1 MANSPSNHLL
11 FVSPRQILRVKH
23 SIKTKKVFI
32 FKGVPVNDSRNN
44 SNSSNPGQG
53 GGSEGGANR
62 NRRRRYRGNRSGG
75 GGGQQGPQAGQN
87 RPAGDGNRP
96 EGAPARNPAGP
107 RPTSPDNRNRGQQGP
122 SRSRRGSG
130 RVLTTNQVLVKYDN
144 LLEQHLIT
152 RRKYYE
158 YFNRVDERQLYKLEK
173 NFFDSIEHL
182 RRFEANLEPWQREA
196 LEKRKT
202 ERYRLDLTYSNNRG
216 WIPEEV
222 AKLEVTPEEIE
233 DPHFKES
240 QKEAFEEYKEDTE
253 ESMGTF
259 EDYLKLKGQA

>member
-1 MANSPSNHLL
+1 M
-11 FVSPRQILRVKH
+11 
-23 SIKTKKVFI
+23 
-32 FKGVPVNDSRNN
+32 DSQNRSNN
-44 SNSSNPGQG
+44 SNSGGQ
-53 GGSEGGANR
+53 
-62 NRRRRYRGNRSGG
+62 GG
-75 GGGQQGPQAGQN
+75 GGGQRRRRHRGNRSQGASQN
-87 RPAGDGNRP
+87 RGPRP
-96 EGAPARNPAGP
+96 EGQSNRPGGP
-107 RPTSPDNRNRGQQGP
+107 RPPQGNRGQSSSSRNRNR
-122 SRSRRGSG
+122 SS

-173 NFFDSIEHL
+173 NFYDSIEHL
-182 RRFEANLEPWQREA
+182 RRFEASLEPWQREA

-202 ERYRLDLTYSNNRG
+202 ERYKLDLTYSMNRG
-216 WIPEEV
+216 WNPEEV
-222 AKLEVTPEEIE
+222 AQADFQPDENE

-253 ESMGTF
+253 ESVGTY

>member
-1 MANSPSNHLL
+1 MSE
-11 FVSPRQILRVKH
+11 
-23 SIKTKKVFI
+23 
-32 FKGVPVNDSRNN
+32 SRNN
-44 SNSSNPGQG
+44 SNNPNPGQG
-53 GGSEGGANR
+53 GGGGGGN

-75 GGGQQGPQAGQN
+75 GGGQGQQGPQEGQN
-87 RPAGDGNRP
+87 RQPSGPRPENNANRP
-96 EGAPARNPAGP
+96 QNAGNRNPAPRQGSQSQQGP
-107 RPTSPDNRNRGQQGP
+107 RPENRNRGPQPGP
-122 SRSRRGSG
+122 RTSGRNRRGSG

-202 ERYRLDLTYSNNRG
+202 ERYKLDLTYSNNRN
-216 WIPEEV
+216 WN
-222 AKLEVTPEEIE
+222 PEEIAKADFQPDENE
-233 DPHFKES
+233 DPHFKDS
-240 QKEAFEEYKEDTE
+240 QREAFEEYKEDTE
-253 ESMGTF
+253 ESEGTY
-259 EDYLKLKGQA
+259 EDYLKLKGLA

>member
-1 MANSPSNHLL
+1 MDSQNRSN
-11 FVSPRQILRVKH
+11 
-23 SIKTKKVFI
+23 
-32 FKGVPVNDSRNN
+32 N
-44 SNSSNPGQG
+44 QG
-53 GGSEGGANR
+53 GGQPAGGQSSGGGGANR
-62 NRRRRYRGNRSGG
+62 NRRRRRGGSGG
-75 GGGQQGPQAGQN
+75 GAGGGNAN
-87 RPAGDGNRP
+87 RPANNPPQEAQNRANQA
-96 EGAPARNPAGP
+96 E
-107 RPTSPDNRNRGQQGP
+107 NRNRSHQGS
-122 SRSRRGSG
+122 SRSRSRSG

-158 YFNRVDERQLYKLEK
+158 YFNRVDDRQLYKLEK

-202 ERYRLDLTYSNNRG
+202 ERYRLDLTYSNNRE
-216 WIPEEV
+216 WN
-222 AKLEVTPEEIE
+222 PEEIAKANFAPDENE

-253 ESMGTF
+253 ESEGTY
-259 EDYLKLKGQA
+259 EDYLRIKGQA